1 MVTLWD
7 GYREIRRR
15 LLSNLTKD
23 ELIDIITDLEKLI
36 VKVSKEEEKQLK
48 KVD

>member
-48 KVD
+48 RID